1 MFHSTLQFDAQ
12 GAVVRDLRNWPQNR
26 REYEGILLQLNR
38 AFRNDWSLQM
48 NYARDWNEG
57 NNESRNDND
66 DHLEGFGGIEVSTG
80 ILNPTSGPNW
90 FGPISYQRDHI
101 VNVVGMKR
109 WRFGSHDL
117 MTSASAH
124 LSDGEPWGLQP
135 ATQVRHPVSGQTITT
150 TTLRDQRGTNR
161 LDDFFTLNLN
171 ATYQFP
177 IRGGVQGIIGGEVAN
192 VTNEQ
197 ALILINTRNG
207 NPVGSLDTYQYTREF
222 RLKVGIRF

>member
-1 MFHSTLQFDAQ
+1 
-12 GAVVRDLRNWPQNR
+12 
-26 REYEGILLQLNR
+26 
-38 AFRNDWSLQM
+38 
-48 NYARDWNEG
+48 
-57 NNESRNDND
+57 
-66 DHLEGFGGIEVSTG
+66 
-80 ILNPTSGPNW
+80 
-90 FGPISYQRDHI
+90 
-101 VNVVGMKR
+101 MKR

-124 LSDGEPWGLQP
+124 LADGEPWGLQP

-150 TTLRDQRGTNR
+150 TTLRDRRGTNR

-207 NPVGSLDTYQYTREF
+207 RPVGSLDTYQYTREF
-222 RLKVGIRF
+222 RLKVGVRF